1 LSEINGIDVPD
12 PGNLNLSTGV
22 AKTMMDKIVDYK
34 IREKALDTARKDQ
47 EEEFISRRQEI
58 FNNCSKMTAGVA
70 FNAGNLCLNGKVHEK
85 VREQHNNRQQKL
97 ADAEKKR
104 KDEHIKLQSKVDA
117 IRKKNSDSTKWNASD
132 LQTMVSWF
140 KRPGDSKLPQGKDQL
155 LRPYLLTCNRSEQ
168 ERNCLKEGKQ
178 PVINDDATAAEGGQT
193 EVQPAVGNND
203 SDEGRVIEALLQIG
217 TEV

>member
-1 LSEINGIDVPD
+1 LSEINGIDVPN
-12 PGNLNLSTGV
+12 PSNLNLSTGV

-97 ADAEKKR
+97 ADAEKK
-104 KDEHIKLQSKVDA
+104 
-117 IRKKNSDSTKWNASD
+117 
-132 LQTMVSWF
+132 
-140 KRPGDSKLPQGKDQL
+140 
-155 LRPYLLTCNRSEQ
+155 
-168 ERNCLKEGKQ
+168 
-178 PVINDDATAAEGGQT
+178 
-193 EVQPAVGNND
+193 
-203 SDEGRVIEALLQIG
+203 
-217 TEV
+217 